1 MIHLKKEEI
10 FSELDKL
17 SQERQ
22 VIIITDTNVYKYY
35 LKDTKY
41 DVIYFESGENY
52 KTLDTVN
59 FIYDELILKKATR
72 NTLLVGFGGG
82 IVTDVTG
89 YVASTYLRGV
99 EFIFVST
106 TLLGMVDA
114 AIGGKN
120 GVNFQCFKNLIG
132 TFSKPKEVYY
142 SVDFLDTLPE
152 KELHAGF
159 GEILKYAIGLDE
171 ELFSI
176 LEDSNYEDI
185 VTDDSLLEKVIRI
198 CISIKER
205 IVENDFKESGQRKL
219 LNLGHTIGHAI
230 EKSTRRFVHGE
241 AVGIGLFV
249 IAYLSAYLNKIEYE
263 QLIRIINLID
273 KFHFCIPIP
282 EYKEVLKCIKYIEL
296 DKKRNDLENID
307 LILINGIGSSEI
319 VNLNKEKIIKD
330 ISTIFLIS

>member
-1 MIHLKKEEI
+1 MAALRFI
-10 FSELDKL
+10 ELL
-17 SQERQ
+17 
-22 VIIITDTNVYKYY
+22 VIITDYNVYKYY

-41 DVIYFESGENY
+41 DIIYFEGGENY

-82 IVTDVTG
+82 IVTDITG

-132 TFSKPKEVYY
+132 TFSKPKEIYY
-142 SVDFLDTLPE
+142 SIDFLDTLPE

-171 ELFSI
+171 ES
-176 LEDSNYEDI
+176 S
-185 VTDDSLLEKVIRI
+185 VT
-198 CISIKER
+198 IS
-205 IVENDFKESGQRKL
+205 S
-219 LNLGHTIGHAI
+219 
-230 EKSTRRFVHGE
+230 
-241 AVGIGLFV
+241 
-249 IAYLSAYLNKIEYE
+249 
-263 QLIRIINLID
+263 
-273 KFHFCIPIP
+273 
-282 EYKEVLKCIKYIEL
+282 
-296 DKKRNDLENID
+296 
-307 LILINGIGSSEI
+307 
-319 VNLNKEKIIKD
+319 
-330 ISTIFLIS
+330 